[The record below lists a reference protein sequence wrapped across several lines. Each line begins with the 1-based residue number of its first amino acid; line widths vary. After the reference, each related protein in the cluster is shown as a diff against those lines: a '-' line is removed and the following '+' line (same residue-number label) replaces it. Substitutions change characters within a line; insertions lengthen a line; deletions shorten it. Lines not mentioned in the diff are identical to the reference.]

1 MNVRQHSRYDRGRS
15 IMPSTALRM
24 CSEVPVLRCRQ
35 ERTAAIAVKDLGMS
49 DTGPATATGHRDR
62 ILDLAEQAFDT
73 STATMLMNYQATAGL
88 ISMVAAPGNHI
99 DQAIELLTER
109 RDEAETIA
117 RRELEQLSQDEQEQ
131 FKLAV
136 ARHVWKSMIVAAD
149 MLARSGNLMRVPDIY
164 ALPPDVVAAV
174 GAVLTTSGLLKDAI
188 AILDA
193 PRP

>member
-1 MNVRQHSRYDRGRS
+1 
-15 IMPSTALRM
+15 
-24 CSEVPVLRCRQ
+24 
-35 ERTAAIAVKDLGMS
+35 MS
-49 DTGPATATGHRDR
+49 DTATGHRDR

-188 AILDA
+188 AILDT